1 MDMTLT
7 HADTQ
12 FRDDVRAFLD
22 THLDADL
29 SRTGQLASGICGDHT
44 QTMRWHKILHEKGW
58 IAPNWPEAFGGTGWS
73 DMQRY
78 IWSSECAR
86 AHAPRLYPMGLGMIG
101 PTLTVCGTPEQQA
114 EYLPPLL
121 SGEHIWCQ
129 GYSEPGSG
137 SDLASLQCQAVRD
150 GDDYVVNGTKIWTS
164 YAQHATHIF
173 CLVRTDKSSKPQQ
186 GITFLLID
194 MKDPGITVAPII
206 TLAGEHEVNQVF
218 FDNVRVPVSQVVGQE
233 NDGWT
238 VAKTLLTFERSGA
251 YAARL
256 GTRLGQ
262 LEQLIDSID
271 PAQSDDMRH
280 RLADLCIRVQAIEV
294 TEFRVQLAL
303 ASGQPTGAASSQL
316 KVMGTEAQQA
326 IDVLAIEALGIY
338 AAPWQ
343 PELREMGSNEK
354 PVGLA
359 ETNLFMPGFLDNRAA
374 TIYGGSSE
382 VQRNI
387 LAKLALG
394 F

>member
-7 HADTQ
+7 HADTL

-206 TLAGEHEVNQVF
+206 
-218 FDNVRVPVSQVVGQE
+218 
-233 NDGWT
+233 
-238 VAKTLLTFERSGA
+238 KT
-251 YAARL
+251 
-256 GTRLGQ
+256 
-262 LEQLIDSID
+262 
-271 PAQSDDMRH
+271 
-280 RLADLCIRVQAIEV
+280 
-294 TEFRVQLAL
+294 
-303 ASGQPTGAASSQL
+303 
-316 KVMGTEAQQA
+316 
-326 IDVLAIEALGIY
+326 
-338 AAPWQ
+338 
-343 PELREMGSNEK
+343 
-354 PVGLA
+354 
-359 ETNLFMPGFLDNRAA
+359 
-374 TIYGGSSE
+374 
-382 VQRNI
+382 
-387 LAKLALG
+387 
-394 F
+394 

>member
-1 MDMTLT
+1 MDVSLT
-7 HADTQ
+7 KQDEQ
-12 FRDDVRAFLD
+12 FRDEVRGFLEEN
-22 THLDADL
+22 LDAEL
-29 SRTGQLASGICGDHT
+29 RRAGELASGICGDHT
-44 QTMRWHKILHEKGW
+44 QTMRWHKILNDRGW
-58 IAPNWPEAFGGTGWS
+58 VAPSWPEAFGGTGWS

-78 IWSSECAR
+78 IWVSECAR
-86 AHAPRLYPMGLGMIG
+86 ANAPRLYPMGLGMIG
-101 PTLTVCGTPEQQA
+101 PTLTVCGTPEQQQR
-114 EYLPPLL
+114 YLPPLL

-137 SDLASLQCQAVRD
+137 SDLASLQTQAVRD
-150 GDDYVVNGTKIWTS
+150 GDDYIVNGTKIWTS

-173 CLVRTDKSSKPQQ
+173 CLVRTDKSGKPQQ

-194 MKDPGITVAPII
+194 MDDPGITVAPII

-218 FDNVRVPVSQVVGQE
+218 FDNVRVPVSQVVGKE

-251 YAARL
+251 YASRL
-256 GTRLGQ
+256 GNRLAS
-262 LEQLIDSID
+262 LKQLIDAVEA
-271 PAQSDDMRH
+271 PQAEDMHYRFAE
-280 RLADLCIRVQAIEV
+280 LSVRVRALEM
-294 TEFRVQLAL
+294 TEFRVQAAL
-303 ASGQPTGAASSQL
+303 AEGQPTGAASSQL

-326 IDVLAIEALGIY
+326 IDTLAVEALGLY

-343 PELREMGSNEK
+343 PEALEIGSNEK
-354 PVGLA
+354 PIGLP
-359 ETNLFMPGFLDNRAA
+359 ETILFMPDYLNNRAA

>member
-1 MDMTLT
+1 
-7 HADTQ
+7 
-12 FRDDVRAFLD
+12 
-22 THLDADL
+22 
-29 SRTGQLASGICGDHT
+29 
-44 QTMRWHKILHEKGW
+44 
-58 IAPNWPEAFGGTGWS
+58 
-73 DMQRY
+73 
-78 IWSSECAR
+78 
-86 AHAPRLYPMGLGMIG
+86 
-101 PTLTVCGTPEQQA
+101 
-114 EYLPPLL
+114 
-121 SGEHIWCQ
+121 
-129 GYSEPGSG
+129 
-137 SDLASLQCQAVRD
+137 
-150 GDDYVVNGTKIWTS
+150 
-164 YAQHATHIF
+164 
-173 CLVRTDKSSKPQQ
+173 
-186 GITFLLID
+186 
-194 MKDPGITVAPII
+194 
-206 TLAGEHEVNQVF
+206 
-218 FDNVRVPVSQVVGQE
+218 
-233 NDGWT
+233 
-238 VAKTLLTFERSGA
+238 
-251 YAARL
+251 
-256 GTRLGQ
+256 
-262 LEQLIDSID
+262 LIDSID

-294 TEFRVQLAL
+294 TEFRVQSAL

>member
-29 SRTGQLASGICGDHT
+29 SRAGQLASGICGDHT

-294 TEFRVQLAL
+294 TEFRVQSAL